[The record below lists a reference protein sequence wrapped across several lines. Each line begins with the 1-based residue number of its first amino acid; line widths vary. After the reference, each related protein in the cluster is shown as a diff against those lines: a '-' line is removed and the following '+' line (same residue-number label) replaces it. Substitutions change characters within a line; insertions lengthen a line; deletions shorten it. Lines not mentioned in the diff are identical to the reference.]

1 MKKKAFIFLVLG
13 LSFLNGTFSQTTVKM
28 MSYNLLN
35 FTTTSQDRIPF
46 FKTVVTLSD
55 PDILV
60 VQEIISQAAVN
71 LFYSQ
76 VLSPVYSAGVFIDGP
91 DSDNAIFYKNSL
103 FSFVGNTPIA
113 TALRNISQF
122 TIVYKTTGDTLRIY
136 SVHLKAS
143 TGSSNEAQRAA
154 EVAILRN
161 VTNSLGTGKNF
172 IVCGDFNIYKSTELA
187 YVNLIADNGINEG
200 YFIDPFQMTG
210 LWNNVAYAQYHTQSP
225 RVRQFGGGA
234 TGGMDDRFDLL
245 LYSQAIADPGGM
257 AYVGNTMWAVG
268 NDGNH
273 YNDSINAQ
281 PNTSVSVAVAN
292 ALHNASD
299 HLPVV
304 AQFTFEPLQV
314 VSHFEVQLTD
324 GWNGISSYLLPENVN
339 VEAMLADMGLDFIV
353 LKNINQ
359 TYWPEQN
366 INTIINWDYKSGY
379 LIKVENATSL
389 AFDGFLP
396 ESKSIQI
403 VAGWNLI
410 PVIAET
416 PQDIMTLFGS
426 NTGNIE
432 IIKDVA
438 GTQVFWPDQGINTL
452 GYLLS
457 QKSYYLKSKQAF
469 TISF

>member
-1 MKKKAFIFLVLG
+1 
-13 LSFLNGTFSQTTVKM
+13 
-28 MSYNLLN
+28 
-35 FTTTSQDRIPF
+35 
-46 FKTVVTLSD
+46 
-55 PDILV
+55 
-60 VQEIISQAAVN
+60 
-71 LFYSQ
+71 
-76 VLSPVYSAGVFIDGP
+76 
-91 DSDNAIFYKNSL
+91 
-103 FSFVGNTPIA
+103 
-113 TALRNISQF
+113 
-122 TIVYKTTGDTLRIY
+122 
-136 SVHLKAS
+136 
-143 TGSSNEAQRAA
+143 
-154 EVAILRN
+154 
-161 VTNSLGTGKNF
+161 
-172 IVCGDFNIYKSTELA
+172 
-187 YVNLIADNGINEG
+187 
-200 YFIDPFQMTG
+200 
-210 LWNNVAYAQYHTQSP
+210 
-225 RVRQFGGGA
+225 
-234 TGGMDDRFDLL
+234 
-245 LYSQAIADPGGM
+245 M

-273 YNDSINAQ
+273 FNDSINAQ

-396 ESKSIQI
+396 ENKSIQI
-403 VAGWNLI
+403 VSGWNLI

>member
-1 MKKKAFIFLVLG
+1 MKKKAFVFLVLG
-13 LSFLNGTFSQTTVKM
+13 LSFFNGVFTQTTVKM

-35 FTTTSQDRIPF
+35 FTTSSQDRIPY
-46 FKTVVTLSD
+46 FKTVVTNSN

-60 VQEIISQAAVN
+60 VQEMTSQAAVN

-76 VLSPVYSAGVFIDGP
+76 VLSPAYSAGVFIDGP
-91 DSDNAIFYKNSL
+91 DSDNAIFYKNAL
-103 FSFVGNTPIA
+103 FSFIGNMPIT

-122 TIVYKTTGDTLRIY
+122 TIVHNTTGDTLRIY

-143 TGSSNEAQRAA
+143 TGGSNEAQRAA

-172 IVCGDFNIYKSTELA
+172 IVCGDFNIYKSTEQA
-187 YVNLIADNGINEG
+187 YINLKADNGNNEG

-210 LWNNVAYAQYHTQSP
+210 SWNSVAYAQYHTQSP
-225 RVRQFGGGA
+225 RIRQFGGGA

-257 AYVGNTMWAVG
+257 AYVSNSTWAVG

-273 YNDSINAQ
+273 YNDSVNAQ
-281 PNTSVSVAVAN
+281 PNTSVSIAVAN

-304 AQFTFEPLQV
+304 AQFTFEQEPL
-314 VSHFEVQLTD
+314 VSHFEVDLTE

-339 VEAMLADMGLDFIV
+339 VEAMLAGLGIDFIV
-353 LKNINQ
+353 LKNLNQ

-379 LIKVENATSL
+379 MIKVENATSL

-396 ESKSIQI
+396 ESKTIQI
-403 VAGWNLI
+403 VTGWNLI
-410 PVIAET
+410 PVIADT
-416 PQDIMTLFGS
+416 PQDIITLFGS

-438 GTQVFWPDQGINTL
+438 GNQVFWPDQGINTL
-452 GYLLS
+452 GNLMP
-457 QKSYYLKSKQAF
+457 QKSYFLKSTQAF
-469 TISF
+469 TISY

>member
-1 MKKKAFIFLVLG
+1 MKKKALVFFVLG

-28 MSYNLLN
+28 MSYNVLN
-35 FTTTSQDRIPF
+35 FTTSSQDRIPF
-46 FKTVVTLSD
+46 LKTVVTNSD

-60 VQEIISQAAVN
+60 VQEMTSQAAVN

-76 VLSPVYSAGVFIDGP
+76 VLSTAYSAGVFVDGP
-91 DSDNAIFYKNSL
+91 DSDNAIFYKNAL
-103 FSFVGNTPIA
+103 FSFIGNMPIT

-122 TIVYKTTGDTLRIY
+122 TIVHKTTGDTLRIY

-143 TGSSNEAQRAA
+143 TGGSNEAQRAA

-172 IVCGDFNIYKSTELA
+172 IVCGDFNIYKSTEQA
-187 YVNLIADNGINEG
+187 YINLKSDNGSNEG

-210 LWNNVAYAQYHTQSP
+210 TWNNVAYAQYHTQSP
-225 RVRQFGGGA
+225 RIRQFGGGA

-257 AYVGNTMWAVG
+257 TYVSNTTWAVG

-273 YNDSINAQ
+273 YNDSVNAQ

-292 ALHNASD
+292 ALHYASD

-304 AQFTFEPLQV
+304 AQFTFEQQPL
-314 VSHFEVQLTD
+314 VSHFEVDLTE

-339 VEAMLADMGLDFIV
+339 VEAMLAGLGIDFIV
-353 LKNINQ
+353 LKNLTQ

-389 AFDGFLP
+389 AFDGFGP

-416 PQDIMTLFGS
+416 PQEIFTLFGP
-426 NTGNIE
+426 NIGFIE
-432 IIKDVA
+432 IIKGVA
-438 GTQVFWPDQGINTL
+438 GNEVFWPDQNINTIGNL
-452 GYLLS
+452 MPR
-457 QKSYYLKSKQAF
+457 KSYFLKSDQAF
-469 TISF
+469 TISY